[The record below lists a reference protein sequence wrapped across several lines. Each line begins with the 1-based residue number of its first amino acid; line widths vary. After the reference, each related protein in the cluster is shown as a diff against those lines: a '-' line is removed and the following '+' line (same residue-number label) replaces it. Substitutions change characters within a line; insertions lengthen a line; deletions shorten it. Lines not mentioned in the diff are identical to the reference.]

1 MSSTNVYSNRTS
13 LWSHNFI
20 YFLTHCTAANFSKL
34 RNSQWH
40 YVGLLYRNMQKSMQ
54 GRYTTL
60 ISQAAA
66 LCIRFW
72 ADSFNSTWIEDR
84 WKEMNCW
91 LLVVVCRERTGSG
104 EQMIEASGREKPVKT
119 RPVESTRTTVVSCVV
134 NRSSCPSIML
144 RPEELPFIK
153 TISSLHLS
161 PALMTELRFAMS
173 RRKKSALPAGSR
185 STMSGSG
192 TIASRWTCSQ
202 LVEKQSQRA
211 GKVGRLDGASQ
222 QEPSTWCWVCAS
234 AATSSV
240 TGEEA
245 AVGGWQPGPTKGGVT
260 YAAVFG

>member
-20 YFLTHCTAANFSKL
+20 YFLNIALQQIS
-34 RNSQWH
+34 RNSGIVSGITW
-40 YVGLLYRNMQKSMQ
+40 GSCIEICKKSMQ

-66 LCIRFW
+66 RCIRFW

-91 LLVVVCRERTGSG
+91 LLVVVCRVRTGSG
-104 EQMIEASGREKPVKT
+104 EQMIEASGREKPVKA

-161 PALMTELRFAMS
+161 CPY
-173 RRKKSALPAGSR
+173 
-185 STMSGSG
+185 
-192 TIASRWTCSQ
+192 
-202 LVEKQSQRA
+202 
-211 GKVGRLDGASQ
+211 DGAEVGYVSKEEVRAACW
-222 QEPSTWCWVCAS
+222 EP
-234 AATSSV
+234 
-240 TGEEA
+240 
-245 AVGGWQPGPTKGGVT
+245 
-260 YAAVFG
+260 